1 MRGKK
6 ALRDVSRSDSESIN
20 LVLAAERSNSEF
32 YGFDE
37 VEVWKKEIC
46 LLGWVVRVFSALF
59 GILQDNSLKL
69 AYLPPE
75 RW

>member
-1 MRGKK
+1 MRGRK

-20 LVLAAERSNSEF
+20 LVLRSNSEF

-37 VEVWKKEIC
+37 VELWKREIC
-46 LLGWVVRVFSALF
+46 LLRWIVRVFSALF